1 MFSLP
6 NEQFE
11 TMLPEIVRRL
21 RAEFGACAI
30 YLFGS
35 RADGR
40 AEPGSDIDL
49 LIVLPPGPGAAV
61 GANSALAGRA
71 YDALRSVAAP
81 KDILVYTAAQ
91 FAERSSWRGSFE
103 SVVARKGRLL
113 HAA

>member
-1 MFSLP
+1 MFALP

-11 TMLPEIVRRL
+11 AMLPDIVRRL
-21 RAEFGACAI
+21 HAEFGECAI

-35 RADGR
+35 RADGNAR
-40 AEPGSDIDL
+40 PGSDIDL
-49 LIVLPPGPGAAV
+49 LIVLPPGRAAE
-61 GANSALAGRA
+61 GEANFALAGRA
-71 YDALRSVAAP
+71 YNALRGVAAP